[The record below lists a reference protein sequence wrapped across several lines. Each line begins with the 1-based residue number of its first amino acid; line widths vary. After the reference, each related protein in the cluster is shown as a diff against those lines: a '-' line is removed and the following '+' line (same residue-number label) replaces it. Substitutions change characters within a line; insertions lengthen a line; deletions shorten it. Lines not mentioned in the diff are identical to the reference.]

1 MAIMKKQE
9 RDQLERKTKETHS
22 RRRRRVGPDL
32 VEVEP
37 STVILRWSCLGLWVL
52 MLFSNRF
59 LSSGE
64 TASLHLLCFDFRPK
78 RHRSVGLV

>member
-1 MAIMKKQE
+1 MNENTKIITNPAMAIMKKQE

-37 STVILRWSCLGLWVL
+37 STVDFEVELSGTLGIDVILEWVFELW
-52 MLFSNRF
+52 
-59 LSSGE
+59 
-64 TASLHLLCFDFRPK
+64 
-78 RHRSVGLV
+78 